1 MIKVLIAEDLKILRE
16 SLKIILSY
24 DPEIEV
30 IGCAADGAEAL
41 SMIEAELPDL
51 ILMDL
56 RMPVCD
62 GLECTRLVK
71 EKYPQ
76 IKIVI
81 LTTFNDDESIEKALS
96 YGANGY
102 ILKEVDPE
110 EIIIIIKNT
119 MNGLQV
125 IDQNTYNK
133 VLKQIHD
140 HKKPNDSPVI
150 PSNIDLTEREIEII
164 RMVVLGKSNKEI
176 AENFFLSEVR
186 IKRLISMILEKF
198 KVEDRTQLAVYVTK
212 NNIIDVI

>member
-150 PSNIDLTEREIEII
+150 PSNIELTEREIEII